1 RLRTPLLL
9 CYFEGLTQDEAARQL
24 GWKTCTFKA
33 RLGRARERLRRRLG
47 RRGLTLSAALVA
59 SVLAGSA
66 STSVPAA
73 ALVETTAPAA
83 ALFALGRPAGGA
95 VPLRVLALAE
105 GGLRA
110 MFLSKLPAVVAALV
124 ATAILAGAAGLLL
137 SGPFPPPRG
146 GAPAPE
152 DKDKAGKDAY
162 GDPLPAGAIA
172 RLGTVRFRHGGFG
185 LKGLAFLADGKTPA
199 PPSDEGRDI
208 SFWAAAP
215 GKLLREIS
223 TGDLSVRCFAASP
236 DGSRVAVGG
245 FLPFENDQPIP
256 GAVRVYDTD
265 TGKEVKTLKRES
277 QDVDVAR
284 LAFAPGG
291 RLLASLGS
299 NGALR
304 IEEVGTGLEILQ
316 QRAPADVSPVL
327 AFSPDGATLAVWTG
341 PNTHKLLLWKWQA
354 GEEPRDL
361 KAPRYSV
368 QALAFSPDG

>member
-1 RLRTPLLL
+1 
-9 CYFEGLTQDEAARQL
+9 
-24 GWKTCTFKA
+24 
-33 RLGRARERLRRRLG
+33 
-47 RRGLTLSAALVA
+47 
-59 SVLAGSA
+59 
-66 STSVPAA
+66 
-73 ALVETTAPAA
+73 
-83 ALFALGRPAGGA
+83 
-95 VPLRVLALAE
+95 
-105 GGLRA
+105 
-110 MFLSKLPAVVAALV
+110 
-124 ATAILAGAAGLLL
+124 
-137 SGPFPPPRG
+137 
-146 GAPAPE
+146 
-152 DKDKAGKDAY
+152 
-162 GDPLPAGAIA
+162 
-172 RLGTVRFRHGGFG
+172 
-185 LKGLAFLADGKTPA
+185 
-199 PPSDEGRDI
+199 
-208 SFWAAAP
+208 
-215 GKLLREIS
+215 

-291 RLLASLGS
+291 KLLASLGN

-316 QRAPADVSPVL
+316 QRVPADVSPVL

-361 KAPRYSV
+361 QAPRYSV
-368 QALAFSPDG
+368 QALAFSPDGKLLATLPGSQGPLRIWDVATGKVVQALEPPRAERHYFSHGLAFSPDGKTLAASGQRDNRSGAIHLWDLPGGRYRGELEAAAGWL